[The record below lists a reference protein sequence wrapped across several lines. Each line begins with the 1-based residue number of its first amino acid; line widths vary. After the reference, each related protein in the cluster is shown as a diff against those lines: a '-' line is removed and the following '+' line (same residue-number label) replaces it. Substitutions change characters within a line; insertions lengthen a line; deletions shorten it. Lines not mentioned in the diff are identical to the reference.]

1 MTLTEFIDSEFG
13 PLDNPK
19 RVALENNPW
28 QINLG
33 FYIVHERKAQN
44 LSIKEFTDRGYL
56 MPSLLQTIEQDTTDV
71 NYTLLYKIIEE
82 GLGHKVEID
91 IK

>member
-13 PLDNPK
+13 PVNSPK
-19 RVALENNPW
+19 RVAIEKHPW
-28 QINLG
+28 QIILG
-33 FYIVHERKAQN
+33 LFIVHERKAQN
-44 LSIKEFTDRGYL
+44 LTVKEIAERSEISE
-56 MPSLLQTIEQDTTDV
+56 SLVRTIELDASDI
-71 NYTLLYKIIEE
+71 NFSLIFKIIEE

>member
-1 MTLTEFIDSEFG
+1 MTRTEFIDSEFG

-19 RVALENNPW
+19 RVAIEEHPW
-28 QINLG
+28 QIILG
-33 FYIVHERKAQN
+33 LFIAHERKAQN
-44 LSIKEFTDRGYL
+44 LSIKEFADRCDL
-56 MPSLLQTIEQDTTDV
+56 KPSLIQTIEQDATDV
-71 NYTLLYKIIEE
+71 NYTLLFKIIEE